1 MPSGIVEEIVTHRNA
16 MQEAEEMSKGE
27 RVLML
32 HAMHRARSAGISYQ
46 TMADAI
52 GLSRQRVFDMMKD
65 DLRKRDRARV
75 PDYLF

>member
-1 MPSGIVEEIVTHRNA
+1 MPSGIVEEVVSHRAA
-16 MQEAEEMSKGE
+16 MQDAEEMAKSE

-32 HAMHRARSAGISYQ
+32 NAMRRARQMGISYQ

-65 DLRKRDRARV
+65 DERKRTRAGYD
-75 PDYLF
+75 PLF